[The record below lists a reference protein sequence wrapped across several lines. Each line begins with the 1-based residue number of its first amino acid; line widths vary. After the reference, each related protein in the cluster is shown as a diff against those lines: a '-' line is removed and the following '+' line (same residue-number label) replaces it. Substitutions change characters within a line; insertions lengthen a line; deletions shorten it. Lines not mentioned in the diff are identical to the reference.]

1 MGRALILFG
10 LLAVGVG
17 LLINLGYPIGRLPGD
32 FTLRRGSLTLYIP
45 LATSLLASVV
55 LTLVAAIISYF
66 SKR

>member
-17 LLINLGYPIGRLPGD
+17 VLINLGLPIGRLPGD
-32 FTLRRGSLTLYIP
+32 FTFRRGSFTLYIP
-45 LATSLLASVV
+45 LATSLLASVL

-66 SKR
+66 TKR

>member
-17 LLINLGYPIGRLPGD
+17 VLINLGYPIGRLPGD
-32 FTLRRGSLTLYIP
+32 FTFRRGTFTLYVP
-45 LATSLLASVV
+45 LATSLLASVI
-55 LTLVAAIISYF
+55 LTVVAAIISYF